1 MDKKTEQ
8 LVELLGK
15 ERILFHEPLWKYVSL
30 HIGGE
35 ADFFF
40 RAKEQKDLLQGINT
54 ARKLEIPFFI
64 LGGGTN
70 SLISD
75 KGFHGLVI
83 KNETSRIQLVGLR
96 GGKKLH
102 TAYLEVDSGVGVN
115 RLVRF
120 TLDQGLS
127 GLEVFL
133 GQPGSVGGALYINA
147 HNMHLSKFI
156 GDFVY
161 GAKILVQ
168 DGNVLEVP
176 HTYFKF
182 GYDQSYIQ
190 KSKDVVLSVLFKLD
204 ALGDKEAL
212 WKVAQG
218 VLNHRRETQ
227 PQGVFSAG
235 CTFKNI
241 SKSDAVRIATPHY
254 TQSAGFIL
262 DSLRL
267 KGVTSGTAHFSSHHA
282 NFITHT
288 GGAKATDMLKLI
300 HLAKQRAQEKYGLV
314 LEEEIVKVGEF

>member
-1 MDKKTEQ
+1 MDKKTQQ

-15 ERILFHEPLWKYVSL
+15 QRVALHEPLWKYASFHV
-30 HIGGE
+30 GGP
-35 ADFFF
+35 ADLFF
-40 RAKEQKDLLQGINT
+40 RAKEQKDLREGVNAGRRLNV
-54 ARKLEIPFFI
+54 PFFI

-70 SLISD
+70 TLIGD
-75 KGFHGLVI
+75 KGFRGLII
-83 KNETSRIQLVGLR
+83 KNETSRIQLAGLR

-147 HNMHLSKFI
+147 HNMRMGKFI
-156 GDFVY
+156 GDCVY
-161 GAKILVQ
+161 GAKILTR
-168 DGNVLEVP
+168 DGNILEVP
-176 HTYFKF
+176 HAYFRF
-182 GYDQSYIQ
+182 GYDQSHIQ
-190 KSKDVVLSVLFKLD
+190 KSKDIVLSVLFKLD
-204 ALGDKEAL
+204 AGGDKEAL
-212 WKVAQG
+212 WKTAQD
-218 VLNHRRETQ
+218 VLNYRRQTQ

-235 CTFKNI
+235 CTFRNI

-262 DSLRL
+262 DGLGL
-267 KGVTSGTAHFSSHHA
+267 KGVTIGNAHFSSHHA

-288 GGAKATDMLKLI
+288 GGAKAADMLKLI
-300 HLAKQRAQEKYGLV
+300 DLAKQKAKEKYDV
-314 LEEEIVKVGEF
+314 ILEEEIVKAGEF

>member
-1 MDKKTEQ
+1 MDKKTQQ
-8 LVELLGK
+8 LIALLGK
-15 ERILFHEPLWKYVSL
+15 ERVALHEPLWKYTSL

-40 RAKEQKDLLQGINT
+40 RAKEQKDLIQGVNA
-54 ARKLEIPFFI
+54 ARKLKMPFFI

-70 SLISD
+70 TLISD
-75 KGFHGLVI
+75 KGFRGLVI
-83 KNETSRIQLVGLR
+83 KNETSRIQLAGLR
-96 GGKKLH
+96 GRKKLH

-115 RLVRF
+115 RLVRS

-147 HNMHLSKFI
+147 HNMHLCRFI

-161 GAKILVQ
+161 GAKILTL
-168 DGNVLEVP
+168 GGTILEVS

-182 GYDQSYIQ
+182 GYDQSHIQ
-190 KSKDVVLSVLFKLD
+190 KSKDIVLSVLFKLD
-204 ALGDKEAL
+204 ALGDKEML
-212 WKVAQG
+212 WKTAQD
-218 VLNHRRETQ
+218 VLERRRQTQ

-235 CTFKNI
+235 CTFRNI

-262 DSLRL
+262 DSLGL
-267 KGVTSGTAHFSSHHA
+267 KGVKSGEAHFSSHHA
-282 NFITHT
+282 NFITHR
-288 GGAKATDMLKLI
+288 GGAKAVDMLKLI
-300 HLAKQRAQEKYGLV
+300 DLAKQKAKERYGV
-314 LEEEIVKVGEF
+314 LLKEEIVKAGEF